1 MRIALLSMIALLA
14 GCASLPDPDKV
25 DPNHQAYLDELAAIR
40 EAEAARE
47 RERREAYARMAE
59 ACSGD
64 PQCVREVARE
74 ATLGE
79 AFANTGGRRE
89 APPPQ
94 PYVRP
99 KTTGQRVA
107 EIVAGNLT
115 AGLVPSLVQGA
126 VAVTQSDNSAAVAIS
141 GNAMIRDIATGAIGV
156 ASQGLQ
162 QLPSLAPSYTA
173 GGAIVMGDQQTGDN
187 TSVGRDQWG
196 SDNRVGDEFGDINTG
211 TQVESGIAGNG
222 NRQASPDDN
231 SERTECTGPGCQ
243 GTNRPIRI
251 ALPPDDPDP
260 EEPGD
265 E

>member
-1 MRIALLSMIALLA
+1 MRLVLLMVIALLA
-14 GCASLPDPDKV
+14 GCASVPDPNKV

-40 EAEAARE
+40 AEAADSE

-59 ACSGD
+59 ACAGD
-64 PQCVREVARE
+64 AECVRDVARE

-79 AFANTGGRRE
+79 AFANSGGRRD
-89 APPPQ
+89 APAPQ

-107 EIVAGNLT
+107 EIVANNLT
-115 AGLVPSLVQGA
+115 AGLPQSLVQGA
-126 VAVTQSDNSAAVAIS
+126 VAARQSDNSAAVAIS
-141 GNAMIRDIATGAIGV
+141 GNEMIRDIATGAIGV
-156 ASQGLQ
+156 ANRGLQ
-162 QLPSLAPSYTA
+162 QLPGLAPSYTA
-173 GGAIVMGDQQTGDN
+173 EGDIVLGDN
-187 TSVGRDQWG
+187 TTVGRDQWG

-222 NRQASPDDN
+222 NRQASPDDY

-243 GTNRPIRI
+243 GVNRPIRV
-251 ALPPDDPDP
+251 ALPPEGPEP
-260 EEPGD
+260 EEPTD

>member
-1 MRIALLSMIALLA
+1 MRLVLLMLSILVLA

-40 EAEAARE
+40 EAEANRE

-59 ACSGD
+59 ACGGD
-64 PQCVREVARE
+64 AECVRDVARE

-89 APPPQ
+89 APAPQ

-107 EIVAGNLT
+107 EIVSSNLT

-162 QLPSLAPSYTA
+162 TLPSLAPSYTA
-173 GGAIVMGDQQTGDN
+173 GGSIVLGDQQTGDN

-211 TQVESGIAGNG
+211 TQVAGGIAGNG

-251 ALPPDDPDP
+251 ALPPEEPEP
-260 EEPGD
+260 EEPEG
-265 E
+265 